1 MGKSVAAMSSCD
13 FTPDEIE
20 AVRQLRGF
28 AIDWPVIAKRLGKT
42 DEQCRA
48 AIGMP
53 APERPSKEPIPR
65 PWLNNEPQQMR
76 LF

>member
-1 MGKSVAAMSSCD
+1 MSSSD
-13 FTPDEIE
+13 FTADEIE

-42 DEQCRA
+42 VEQCRA

-53 APERPSKEPIPR
+53 APERPSTEPIPR
-65 PWLNNEPQQMR
+65 PWLNEPQQMR

>member
-1 MGKSVAAMSSCD
+1 MSSHE
-13 FTPDEIE
+13 FTPDEVE

-28 AIDWPVIAKRLGKT
+28 AIDWPVIAHRLGKT
-42 DEQCRA
+42 VAQCRA

-53 APERPSKEPIPR
+53 AMQEPSGKPSPR
-65 PWLNNEPQQMR
+65 PWHEEPQQMR

>member
-1 MGKSVAAMSSCD
+1 MSNCGL
-13 FTPDEIE
+13 TPDEVE

-28 AIDWPVIAKRLGKT
+28 AIDWPIIAKRLGKT
-42 DEQCRA
+42 VEQCRA

-53 APERPSKEPIPR
+53 APERPSTEPIPR
-65 PWLNNEPQQMR
+65 PWLNSGPQQMR